1 MPEAKIHVVEVDS
14 AEIVIEIGTSGPQGP
29 AGQEGPGSIL
39 SYVHEQLS
47 ASTTWNIN
55 HNLSFIPNITVV
67 DSNNEVVEGSYSY
80 PDSTNVVLSFSVPIS
95 GKAFL
100 S

>member
-14 AEIVIEIGTSGPQGP
+14 AEIVIEIGTTGPQGP
-29 AGQEGPGSIL
+29 GATL
-39 SYVHEQLS
+39 SYIHEQVS
-47 ASTTWNIN
+47 ASTTWSIN
-55 HNLSFIPNITVV
+55 HNLSFIPNVIVV

-80 PDSTNVVLSFSVPIS
+80 PNSTSVVLSFSIPIS

>member
-1 MPEAKIHVVEVDS
+1 MPDANIHVGSVTV
-14 AEIVIEIGTSGPQGP
+14 EIGTSGPQGP
-29 AGQEGPGSIL
+29 QGPQGPEAPIATL
-39 SYVHEQLS
+39 SYVHEQVS
-47 ASTTWNIN
+47 ASTTWSIN
-55 HNLSFIPNITVV
+55 HNLTFIPNVIVV

-80 PDSTNVVLSFSVPIS
+80 PSSTSVVLSFSIPIS